1 MADCG
6 ELVRDI
12 CLFLS
17 EYAAALIAG
26 GATCIRVEKNVK
38 RMSDVF
44 GVVTEMRIMP
54 AHISMYVR
62 NTQNTESFS
71 NIVRVGK
78 TGISFDINTRLSKL
92 SWKVADRK
100 VNFKEALQEFE
111 EIKNTKPANKYLVLL
126 LVSIA
131 NMSFCRL
138 FGGDGCSMFIVF
150 VATMAG
156 FRLRQ
161 VLLAN
166 HVDVRFVF
174 LCCSFI
180 SSLIGSSAQ
189 FLCWGDTPDIALGSS
204 ILYLIP
210 GIPYINS
217 VSDMFDGHYLCSFSR
232 FMDAIFLTAS
242 LSFGFCMSLLLT
254 GMSLF

>member
-38 RMSDVF
+38 RMSEAF

-78 TGISFDINTRLSKL
+78 TGISFNINTRLSNL
-92 SWKVADRK
+92 SWKVADKK
-100 VNFKEALQEFE
+100 VTFREALKEFD
-111 EIKNTKPANKYLVLL
+111 EIKNTKPANKQMVLL

-138 FGGDGCSMFIVF
+138 FGGDIYSMTIVF
-150 VATMAG
+150 AATFAG
-156 FRLRQ
+156 FKLRQ
-161 VLLAN
+161 VMLG
-166 HVDVRFVF
+166 HKVDIRFVF
-174 LCCSFI
+174 FCCAFL
-180 SSLIGSSAQ
+180 SSVIGSAAQ
-189 FLCWGDTPDIALGSS
+189 LFNLGETPEIAIGSS

-232 FMDAIFLTAS
+232 FMDAIFLTVS
-242 LSFGFCMSLLLT
+242 LSFGLCMGMLLA